1 MNIFYG
7 TLDIRFGK
15 FRVYNVHSMSDEFMV
30 VSGMPQEIGLK
41 SMLWIVLDQFFPGE
55 EHVSEIAAMALDLL
69 AGSVVFQIP
78 HKPKKRIQIRM
89 GFHRSQGIAI
99 LGNLV
104 KIL

>member
-41 SMLWIVLDQFFPGE
+41 SMLWVVLDQFSPGE
-55 EHVSEIAAMALDLL
+55 EHVSEIAVMALDLL
-69 AGSVVFQIP
+69 AGSVVFQVP
-78 HKPKKRIQIRM
+78 QKPNKRIQIRM
-89 GFHRSQGIAI
+89 GFHRFEGI
-99 LGNLV
+99 LLFG
-104 KIL
+104 